1 MYIKDE
7 VILDDI
13 DEEMNKEYLEELR
26 LGDPKTLE
34 KDVELRVLSLGAGV
48 QSSYMLFKILEGE
61 IKPPDIALFADTGN
75 EPKEVYKWLKYLETL
90 MKGKIPFEIVRN
102 NQNTGN
108 IIEDYKAQEGR
119 YALIP
124 THIKK
129 EDGTTGFGRRTCT
142 YEYKIK
148 PIQVKVREMLG
159 VKTLRNRCV
168 EMVMGIS
175 LDEIQRA
182 KAPISKW
189 QISCYPLIENKITR
203 SDIKHWIS
211 HTDYGQPPRSACIVC
226 PYHNNKEWKNLKENY
241 PEEFKEAVEFDEY
254 LRDPNSKG
262 VGLNNFRKAGSKSE
276 QYLYSKKIPLRIAS
290 FKEPSDYQ
298 GTLFDDE
305 CEGMCGI

>member
-1 MYIKDE
+1 MNKYIK
-7 VILDDI
+7 
-13 DEEMNKEYLEELR
+13 ELK
-26 LGDPKTLE
+26 LGDKKTLE

-48 QSSYMLFKILEGE
+48 QSSYLLFKILEEE
-61 IKPPDIALFADTGN
+61 IQPPDIALFADTGN
-75 EPKEVYKWLKYLETL
+75 EPKQVYEWLKYLETL

-108 IIEDYKAQEGR
+108 IIDDYKADQGR

-129 EDGTTGFGRRTCT
+129 ADGSAGFGRRTCT
-142 YEYKIK
+142 FEYKIK
-148 PIQVKVREMLG
+148 PIQVKVREVLG

-175 LDEIQRA
+175 YDEIQRA
-182 KAPISKW
+182 KAPQTKW
-189 QISCYPLIENKITR
+189 QINCYPLIENRITR

-211 HTDYGQPPRSACIVC
+211 HTNYGQPPRSACIVC

-241 PEEFKEAVEFDEY
+241 PEEFKYAVEFDEW
-254 LRDPNSKG
+254 LRDPKSQS
-262 VGLNNFRKAGSKSE
+262 VGINNFRNNDSSSE
-276 QYLYSKKIPLRIAS
+276 QYLYSKKIPLRIAT
-290 FKEPSDYQ
+290 FEEPSDYQ
-298 GTLFDDE
+298 GSLFDDE